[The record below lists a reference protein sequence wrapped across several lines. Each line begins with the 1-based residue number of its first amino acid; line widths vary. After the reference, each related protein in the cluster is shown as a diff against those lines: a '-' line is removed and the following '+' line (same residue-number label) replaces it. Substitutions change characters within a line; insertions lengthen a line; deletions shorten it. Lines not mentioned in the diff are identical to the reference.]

1 MWRQL
6 RSVVGIGQ
14 RVQLIKL
21 VCNHRSFAQT
31 VENIFTL
38 SFLVSCYG
46 GPVLVTTQVTR
57 HTCGRSCRPV
67 EAAVLSLWSLPQPA
81 PASSPT
87 VELVLCMFVVPHDP
101 KYAFLVHVA
110 VLFCHPPGAR
120 PACAAAVGP

>member
-1 MWRQL
+1 MLRADWRLVRTAWFVCALQDGDKQETDRNYEDMWRQL

-67 EAAVLSLWSLPQPA
+67 EAAVFPLWSRCSLLLPPA
-81 PASSPT
+81 LQLSW
-87 VELVLCMFVVPHDP
+87 
-101 KYAFLVHVA
+101 
-110 VLFCHPPGAR
+110 FC
-120 PACAAAVGP
+120 ACL